1 MRSNEGLIL
10 QFLIGDEVGGC
21 AGHPAGHGVED
32 AVDAID
38 HSVQDPSGLWSGR
51 RQRPSERRGWRPS
64 KWLLWLPPL
73 RRASWR
79 LRKRLSLD
87 LWGLRL
93 RNRLPLLALWRWSS
107 HAHSPVVWDPSL
119 YGDWR
124 GTSVVL
130 ELVIVH
136 VLAPRP
142 RVLAHCGGWATVAV
156 DHSEPLILSALGEAR
171 GQADQAERG
180 QAVSCNMREIKMGQ
194 STTPGAGGSGVWLIT
209 GL

>member
-1 MRSNEGLIL
+1 M
-10 QFLIGDEVGGC
+10 
-21 AGHPAGHGVED
+21 
-32 AVDAID
+32 
-38 HSVQDPSGLWSGR
+38 
-51 RQRPSERRGWRPS
+51 
-64 KWLLWLPPL
+64 
-73 RRASWR
+73 
-79 LRKRLSLD
+79 SLD

-93 RNRLPLLALWRWSS
+93 RNRLPLLTLWRWSS

-119 YGDWR
+119 YGDRR

-194 STTPGAGGSGVWLIT
+194 STTPGAGGSGMWLIT